1 MHSESEQPMRQ
12 ILTFSSLIMNNYKK
26 NGMLFAGSF
35 VWYLQIEVHG
45 SEIKWCHKGCDEL
58 IVRAKEIFYSE
69 GFFFL

>member
-1 MHSESEQPMRQ
+1 MHSESEQPIRQ

-45 SEIKWCHKGCDEL
+45 SEIKMMP
-58 IVRAKEIFYSE
+58 
-69 GFFFL
+69 